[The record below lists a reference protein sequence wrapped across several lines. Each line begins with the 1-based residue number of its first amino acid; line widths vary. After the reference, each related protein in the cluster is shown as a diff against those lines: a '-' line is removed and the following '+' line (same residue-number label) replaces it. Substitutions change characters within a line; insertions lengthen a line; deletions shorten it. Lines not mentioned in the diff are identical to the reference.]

1 MARLARRIAIL
12 ALGWG
17 FILLGIV
24 GLVLPVLQGFLFLL
38 IGLALLS
45 SESKTARRILE
56 RLRALPRPV
65 GADRSRRATGKEV
78 VGAHFSAPR
87 PGVLT

>member
-17 FILLGIV
+17 FIVLGIV

-45 SESKTARRILE
+45 SESKTARRLLVRLRERYPGLSE
-56 RLRALPRPV
+56 RLDLAEQRARRWWV
-65 GADRSRRATGKEV
+65 RISRRRDPAC
-78 VGAHFSAPR
+78 
-87 PGVLT
+87 

>member
-1 MARLARRIAIL
+1 MARLARRIVIL

-56 RLRALPRPV
+56 RLRVRYPGLSERIDLAEQRARRWWV
-65 GADRSRRATGKEV
+65 RISRRRDPAC
-78 VGAHFSAPR
+78 
-87 PGVLT
+87 

>member
-1 MARLARRIAIL
+1 VVKLAKRVVVL

-24 GLVLPVLQGFLFLL
+24 GLFLPILQGVVFLL

-45 SESKTARRILE
+45 SESEIARRILHRVRERYPGLSE
-56 RLRALPRPV
+56 RLDLAEARARQWWLRIAGRGGPA
-65 GADRSRRATGKEV
+65 G
-78 VGAHFSAPR
+78 
-87 PGVLT
+87 

>member
-1 MARLARRIAIL
+1 MARLVKRIAVL

-17 FILLGIV
+17 FLLLGIV

-45 SESKTARRILE
+45 SESETARRILE
-56 RLRALPRPV
+56 RLRARYPGLSERIDV
-65 GADRSRRATGKEV
+65 AETRARRWWVRIARRGGTAG
-78 VGAHFSAPR
+78 
-87 PGVLT
+87 

>member
-1 MARLARRIAIL
+1 MARRARRIAIL

-17 FILLGIV
+17 FIVLGIV

-45 SESKTARRILE
+45 SESKTARRLLA
-56 RLRALPRPV
+56 RLRKRYPGLSEWLDLAEQRARKWWV
-65 GADRSRRATGKEV
+65 RISRRRDPAC
-78 VGAHFSAPR
+78 
-87 PGVLT
+87 

>member
-1 MARLARRIAIL
+1 MARLAKRIAIL

-24 GLVLPVLQGFLFLL
+24 GLVVPILQGFLFLL

-45 SESKTARRILE
+45 SESKTARRLLARLRKRYPGLSE
-56 RLRALPRPV
+56 RLDLAEQRARKWW
-65 GADRSRRATGKEV
+65 ARISRRRDPAC
-78 VGAHFSAPR
+78 
-87 PGVLT
+87 

>member
-1 MARLARRIAIL
+1 MARIVKRIAVL

-24 GLVLPVLQGFLFLL
+24 GLVLPILQGILFLL

-45 SESKTARRILE
+45 SESEIARRILE
-56 RLRALPRPV
+56 RLRARYPGL
-65 GADRSRRATGKEV
+65 SRRIDLAEERARRWWLRIARHG
-78 VGAHFSAPR
+78 GAAD
-87 PGVLT
+87 

>member
-1 MARLARRIAIL
+1 MARLAKRIAIL

-45 SESKTARRILE
+45 SETKTARRILE
-56 RLRALPRPV
+56 QLRARYPGLSERIDLAEQRASRWW
-65 GADRSRRATGKEV
+65 GRISRRRDPAG
-78 VGAHFSAPR
+78 
-87 PGVLT
+87 

>member
-1 MARLARRIAIL
+1 MARLAKRIAIL

-24 GLVLPVLQGFLFLL
+24 GLVLPVLQGVLFLL

-45 SESKTARRILE
+45 SESKTARHLLV
-56 RLRALPRPV
+56 RLRVRYPGLSEKIDLAEQR
-65 GADRSRRATGKEV
+65 ARRWWVRITRRDPAC
-78 VGAHFSAPR
+78 
-87 PGVLT
+87 

>member
-1 MARLARRIAIL
+1 MARLAKRIAIL
-12 ALGWG
+12 ALGWV
-17 FILLGIV
+17 FILFGIV

-56 RLRALPRPV
+56 RLRVRYPGLSERIDLAEQRARKWWV
-65 GADRSRRATGKEV
+65 RISRRRDPV
-78 VGAHFSAPR
+78 C
-87 PGVLT
+87 